1 MRGVEQQI
9 NILSCCNSGDNCF
22 GSCNSVDS
30 GFGCGSS
37 SVCGQDT
44 SKNDFGQKAS
54 EDLAKDGEM
63 GQHSSDPSGDGTSN
77 PDPRSGIGNVF
88 NPGDPK
94 DSDLSK
100 HPSDTINELCRLDPN
115 NDACNPNP

>member
-1 MRGVEQQI
+1 MNNKSIFLIVAIAATIASGVAI
-9 NILSCCNSGDNCF
+9 ASTVALGVVPAVYADK
-22 GSCNSVDS
+22 
-30 GFGCGSS
+30 
-37 SVCGQDT
+37 DT

>member
-1 MRGVEQQI
+1 MRTRILAKTILDKKQVKTWLKMEKWG
-9 NILSCCNSGDNCF
+9 NIL
-22 GSCNSVDS
+22 
-30 GFGCGSS
+30 
-37 SVCGQDT
+37 
-44 SKNDFGQKAS
+44 
-54 EDLAKDGEM
+54 LI
-63 GQHSSDPSGDGTSN
+63 PGDGTSN